1 MKRAIKLVGA
11 LLLLSQIAIAQN
23 TFKVCDV
30 KKAESP
36 LRETKSEKVLT
47 KLMNKKADNMFA
59 ELDEPKKANNVL
71 LCSSINNNEEIIQT
85 YSHPFVQAVYQAYA
99 DHRPLEISPD
109 MMWLM
114 IAQGF
119 ALHVKEN
126 AEDLRKIFVDH
137 EGQVNLDVKRI
148 SYHPKS
154 KTFWEGMFPDFSAAI
169 EKNTKEEVWKLMSP
183 EFSTTT
189 KIEKAAF
196 EITLMDAMSP
206 YFTYSAT
213 IICGIP
219 EITIEGTVE
228 DWEKIETRIEELNKY
243 KLGWWVDDL
252 KHIIGECK
260 KASQGEV
267 NKRFWKNIFIVHYQ
281 DVVCGQ
287 DPYYQGWVFKMFPY
301 LKGGQ
306 TTEGKVN
313 YYKNPLVKGQA
324 PKKYDA
330 KQVLEMENV
339 PTGLSRAKVLL
350 NDNGATTMLH
360 FNAGFI
366 GIEQDKKT
374 LALRPSIQWFVVD
387 TQTKP
392 SEDELAKYLE
402 DMKGKE

>member
-1 MKRAIKLVGA
+1 MKRTIKLVCT
-11 LLLLSQIAIAQN
+11 LLILSQMAIAQN

-30 KKAESP
+30 EKAKSP
-36 LRETKSEKVLT
+36 LSEAASEKVFT
-47 KLMNKKADNMFA
+47 TLMNKKADNMFA
-59 ELDEPKKANNVL
+59 ELDEPKKANNTL
-71 LCSSINNNEEIIQT
+71 LCSSMDNDKPIVQT
-85 YSHPFVQAVYQAYA
+85 YSHSFVQAVYQAYA

-137 EGQVNLDVKRI
+137 EGQVNLDVPRI

-154 KTFWEGMFPDFSAAI
+154 KAFWEGIFPDFSAAI
-169 EKNTKEEVWKLMSP
+169 ENNTKEEVWKLMSP

-206 YFTYSAT
+206 YFTYSVS

-219 EITIEGTVE
+219 EITVEGTVE

-243 KLGWWVDDL
+243 KLGWWADDL
-252 KHIIGECK
+252 KHIISECK

-267 NKRFWKNIFIVHYQ
+267 NKKFWKNIFIVNYQ
-281 DVVCGQ
+281 DMVCGQ

-306 TTEGKVN
+306 TKEGKVH
-313 YYKNPLVKGQA
+313 YYKNPLVKGQT

-330 KQVLEMENV
+330 KHKLELENV

-350 NDNGATTMLH
+350 NDNGAKTMLH
-360 FNAGFI
+360 FNAGFV

-387 TQTKP
+387 TQSKP
-392 SEDELAKYLE
+392 SKKELAKYL
-402 DMKGKE
+402 KGLKEKH